1 MRIRFPAIS
10 ILLCAFAVSAYGVDS
25 TVFPTQPVRLI
36 NGGAVGGGWDLAAR
50 LLAERMT
57 DDLGQ
62 PVFVDSKPGA
72 DGILAANA
80 VAVAAPDGYTLMPAV
95 TSTMVMN
102 PVVHEK
108 LPYEPLRD
116 FEPVSMVCIYPL
128 VLAVNAAVPV
138 TTLREFIAYAKGQP
152 GKLNYG
158 SANSGYT
165 FATETFKQQTGID
178 LYRIPYKGSA
188 QTVTALVT
196 GDVQV
201 ALIDAASA
209 LPQIKAGKIR
219 ALAVASPHR
228 PPFLPDTPTMAEAG
242 LPGYELVFW
251 LAMFAPAK
259 TPPDVIA
266 RLHTSIERSLQQPEL
281 RERLLNAGV
290 LPTSSTP
297 EALGAMVKRDLAQ
310 VRAMAKTVRM
320 GAQ

>member
-1 MRIRFPAIS
+1 M
-10 ILLCAFAVSAYGVDS
+10 AVAQ
-25 TVFPTQPVRLI
+25 TFPTQPIRLV
-36 NGGAVGGGWDLAAR
+36 NGGAVGGGWDVAAR
-50 LLAERMT
+50 LLADRMK

-62 PVFVDSKPGA
+62 AVVVDSKPGA
-72 DGILAANA
+72 DGILAAVA
-80 VAVAAPDGYTLMPAV
+80 VAAAAPDGYTLMPAV

-102 PVVHEK
+102 PVMHDK

-116 FEPVSMVCIYPL
+116 FEPISMVCIYPL

-138 TTLREFIAYAKGQP
+138 TTLREFIAYAKDRP

-165 FATETFKQQTGID
+165 FATETFKQQTGLD

-188 QTVTALVT
+188 QAVTALVT

-201 ALIDAASA
+201 AMIDAASA

-219 ALAVASPHR
+219 ALAVASPQR
-228 PPFLPDTPTMAEAG
+228 PPFLPDTPTMSEAG

-259 TPPDVIA
+259 TPREVIA
-266 RLHTSIERSLQQPEL
+266 RLHASVDRSVQSPEL

-290 LPTSSTP
+290 LPMSSTP
-297 EALGAMVKRDLAQ
+297 QALGDMVRRDLAQ
-310 VRAMAKTVRM
+310 VREMAKTVRM
-320 GAQ
+320 AAE